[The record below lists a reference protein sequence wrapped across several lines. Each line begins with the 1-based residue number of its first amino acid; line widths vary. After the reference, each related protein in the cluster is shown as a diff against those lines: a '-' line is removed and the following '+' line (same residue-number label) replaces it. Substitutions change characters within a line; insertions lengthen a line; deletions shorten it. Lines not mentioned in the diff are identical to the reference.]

1 KRGGFKFIETAHIKD
16 VLAHLRVVANPT
28 DAVSWLRVL
37 TLVKGVGQRTAE
49 RLIDVV
55 VNAPDPTDALRSTV
69 AAGARAADSG
79 ALGRL
84 AKLMS
89 ELRVESLKPP
99 DQIALALEYYL
110 PVMRDAY
117 PDDYPKR
124 ERDLEHFQNLTLR
137 YRALDAMLSDMA
149 LEPPSDSIGGVLAT
163 DPDEGYVTLS
173 TIHSAK
179 GLEWRVVFLIWA
191 ADGRFPAPQSVGD
204 EELEEERRLMYVAA
218 TRARDELYLSYPID
232 MFDRSFGHTLG
243 RVSRFLED
251 VPGEILPTAT
261 LQESEEESA

>member
-1 KRGGFKFIETAHIKD
+1 IKD

-28 DAVSWLRVL
+28 DAVSWLRAL

-49 RLIDVV
+49 RLIDVI
-55 VNAPDPTDALRSTV
+55 VNASNPAAALVGAVT
-69 AAGARAADSG
+69 AGARAADAG

-84 AKLMS
+84 AKLIG

-99 DQIALALEYYL
+99 EQIALTIEYYL
-110 PVMRDAY
+110 PVMREAY

-137 YRALDAMLSDMA
+137 YRALESMLADMA
-149 LEPPSDSIGGVLAT
+149 LEPPNDSVGGLLAT
-163 DPDEGYVTLS
+163 DPDEGNVTLS

-204 EELEEERRLMYVAA
+204 DEIEEERRLMYVAA
-218 TRARDELYLSYPID
+218 TRARDELYLSYPIY

-251 VPGEILPTAT
+251 VPAQLLPTAT
-261 LQESEEESA
+261 LQEAEEESA